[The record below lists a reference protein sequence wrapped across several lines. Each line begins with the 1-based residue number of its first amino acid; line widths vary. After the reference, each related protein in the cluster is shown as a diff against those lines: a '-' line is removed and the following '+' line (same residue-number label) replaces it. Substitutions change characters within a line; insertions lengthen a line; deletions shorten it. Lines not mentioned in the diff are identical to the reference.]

1 MATTFTT
8 ATLANT
14 YKDDFRDSDNYHRI
28 LFNSGVG
35 LQAREL
41 TQLQTILQQQ
51 IGRFGNN
58 IFKEGAVIK
67 PGGANINPQYEF
79 IKLDETDPSHV
90 MPEASTLIGKTV
102 EGQSSGIFA
111 TIIEAVAASG
121 GDPATIYVK
130 YTKTNSAQTSTDT
143 STRRMSS
150 NELMDLSGGGVL
162 KVKLS
167 TVADPS
173 TGKGTQV
180 TLLGGIYYARGNFVF
195 TQDQSKIISKYTDT
209 PTTDVGF
216 KVVED
221 VVTANDNNALYDNQ
235 GVVPNVSAPGADRYR
250 IRLTIAEK
258 SELSAN
264 ENFVHVITIK
274 KGEIFKAVDINQS
287 LNIPNQIIAKRI
299 EENSGDYVVKPF
311 KIKFLTDSQDTH
323 LRLQVSDG
331 VVVVDGFRAA
341 RSYPTVS
348 RVLKPTA
355 TTTINN
361 EPTGVA
367 LGSFVLVSPDPNN
380 NTKGIPNIN
389 QLELLN
395 LRDSVAH
402 GGNTIGFARVKA
414 ITEDGVNLK
423 MHLIDIQMNSGQ
435 AFRNVKS
442 IGTSSSNY
450 FNVLLEN
457 SKAVLKQPGQYYGFF
472 PLPRSRPQ
480 SITDLIYIAQR
491 QFTGKSATGSGVLAL
506 QGLSGGEAYTQTSG
520 FVFAKE
526 DSDITA
532 ASPTI
537 TLSGGGTAGNVDFG
551 TTSDVATIAS
561 SSNIEY
567 AAYINKTQTTPKTKT
582 LTSFDLI
589 DSVDSNGE
597 GFKFIN
603 LKRADVFEVDEIF
616 NVDDSNENYANRF
629 FLDNGQRSTHYDVGR
644 LILAKGQSA
653 PSGLVHVKYKFFNPS
668 VSGDYFSVNS
678 YTGQVDY
685 SKIPSF
691 KIDTNREINLRDVID
706 FRSVADSAGNFNTSG
721 ATMLE
726 MPQDGSTITA
736 DVTYNLAKSAKL
748 VIDHQSNLNLV
759 TGENGFLPSMP
770 NTPERTLPL
779 YDILLH
785 PATFN
790 DSDVSTSKYNFKRF
804 TMKDIGK
811 LEQRIERLEET
822 STLNL
827 LELDTKYTQVID
839 SSGNDRTKSG
849 FFVDDFK
856 NHSGADLS
864 IHRAYRASID
874 FKNQVL
880 RPMTREDNLR
890 MIYDSAASVTANG
903 GLDKVIKKGD
913 NVYIAHDEEEY
924 ISQTTAS
931 QAIKINPFAV
941 TIYQGTIDLSPAS
954 DEWRDIDRVADK
966 IIQGGTLIS
975 AVKPHYFNDH
985 IANWCGNTEKD
996 AVNRVVTD
1004 ESILEL
1010 IEDRV
1015 LEFTSIPFMRARKVF
1030 FKAEGLRP
1038 NSRVFPFLDG
1048 NNISDFTNGG
1058 DGHSHFQ
1065 FYTQSD
1071 SDFGNTLKNITQ
1083 HPDGSTTLETDGD
1096 GRVSGS
1102 FIVPN
1107 YDSLRI
1113 GTGTRQ
1119 FKLLDISVD
1128 NEQDAATVSS
1138 APYTASGFL
1147 DTKQATYR
1155 STRIVVTPG
1164 QFQYIEGSHGDG
1176 TDGLEG
1182 ITIHEIGGEFSGNTA
1197 DRTNLNKPSFE
1208 VTSLTNSF
1216 KGGAFTANDFYSMI
1230 GGGRNTVESFTKV
1243 TGSFRTGFN
1252 TTVVTTSGGDNDPDP
1267 DWGFEEDQPDTYS
1280 DGYY

>member
-1 MATTFTT
+1 MATTFTET
-8 ATLANT
+8 SLATT
-14 YKDDFRDSDNYHRI
+14 YKDDFRDSDNFHRI
-28 LFNSGVG
+28 LFNTGVG

-41 TQLQTILQQQ
+41 TQLQTILQKQ
-51 IGRFGNN
+51 IERFGSN
-58 IFKEGAVIK
+58 IFKEGAVVK

-79 IKLDETDPSHV
+79 IKLDTTDPSHV
-90 MPEASTLIGKTV
+90 LPTDITTLVGKNVT
-102 EGQSSGIFA
+102 GQSSSIAA
-111 TIIEAVAASG
+111 TILEVVAAVGS
-121 GDPATIYVK
+121 DPATLYVK
-130 YTKTNSAQTSTDT
+130 YTNTSSAQGSTDVVT
-143 STRRMSS
+143 QRMAS
-150 NELMDLSGGGVL
+150 NEIMDVSDGTDL

-173 TGKGTQV
+173 AGTGTQV

-209 PTTDVGF
+209 PTSDVGF
-216 KVVED
+216 KVVEQ
-221 VVTANDNNALYDNQ
+221 VITASDDNTLYDNQ
-235 GVVPNVSAPGADRYR
+235 GSVPNVSAPGADRYK
-250 IRLTIAEK
+250 INLTIAEK
-258 SELSAN
+258 SELSSN
-264 ENFVHVITIK
+264 ENFVHVITVK
-274 KGEIFKAVDINQS
+274 KGQIYKAVDINQS
-287 LNIPNQIIAKRI
+287 LNIPNAVIAKRI

-311 KIKFLTDSQDTH
+311 KIKFLADSQETH
-323 LRLQVSDG
+323 LRLEVSDG
-331 VVVVDGFRAA
+331 VVVVDGFRAT
-341 RSYPTVS
+341 RGYPTTS

-367 LGSFVLVSPDPNN
+367 LGSFVIVSPDPNT

-395 LRDSVAH
+395 LRDTVAH
-402 GGNTIGFARVKA
+402 GGSTIGFARVKA

-423 MHLIDIQMNSGQ
+423 MHLIDIQMNAGQ

-450 FNVLLEN
+450 FNLVLEN
-457 SKAVLKQPGQYYGFF
+457 SKAVLKQPGQYFGFF

-480 SITDLIYIAQR
+480 SITDLIYIGQR
-491 QFTGKSATGSGVLAL
+491 QFTGKSATGSGVITLD
-506 QGLSGGEAYTQTSG
+506 GLTGGEAYTQTSS
-520 FVFAKE
+520 FVFAKA
-526 DSDITA
+526 DSDISA

-537 TLSGGGTAGNVDFG
+537 TLSGGGTGGTVDFG

-567 AAYINKTQTTPKTKT
+567 AAYVNKTQTTPKTKT
-582 LTSFDLI
+582 LTTFNLTSAVESDGAGL
-589 DSVDSNGE
+589 
-597 GFKFIN
+597 KFIT
-603 LKRADVFEVDEIF
+603 LKRADIFEIDEVV
-616 NVDDSNENYANRF
+616 NASDSNESYLSRF
-629 FLDNGQRSTHYDVGR
+629 LVDNGQRSTHYDVGR
-644 LILAKGQSA
+644 LVLARGQSA
-653 PSGLVHVKYKFFNPS
+653 PAGNVFVKYKFFDPS
-668 VSGDYFSVNS
+668 TSGDYFSVNS

-691 KIDTNREINLRDVID
+691 KIATNSEINLRDVID

-759 TGENGFLPSMP
+759 TGENGFLPAMP

-779 YDILLH
+779 YDILFH

-822 STLNL
+822 TTLNL

-864 IHRAYRASID
+864 INREYRASID

-903 GLDKVIKKGD
+903 GLHKVIKKGD
-913 NVYIAHDEEEY
+913 NVYITHDEEEY
-924 ISQTTAS
+924 ISQSTAS

-954 DEWRDIDRVADK
+954 DEWRDVDRIADK
-966 IIQGGTLIS
+966 VIQGGTLIS

-1010 IEDRV
+1010 IQDRV
-1015 LEFTSIPFMRARKVF
+1015 LEITSVPFMRARKVF
-1030 FKAEGLRP
+1030 FKADGLRP
-1038 NSRVFPFLDG
+1038 NTRVFPFLDG
-1048 NNISDFTNGG
+1048 INISNLANGAG
-1058 DGHSHFQ
+1058 GHSDFQ
-1065 FYTQSD
+1065 FYSDTD
-1071 SDFGNTLKNITQ
+1071 SDFGNTLKNVSQ
-1083 HPDGSTTLETDGD
+1083 HPDGSSTLVTDAD
-1096 GRVSGS
+1096 GRISGS

-1107 YDSLRI
+1107 NDLVRI
-1113 GTGTRQ
+1113 RTGTRQ
-1119 FKLLDISVD
+1119 FKILDISVD
-1128 NEQDAATVSS
+1128 NEQDAGTVSS
-1138 APYTASGFL
+1138 TPYTASGFL

-1155 STRIVVTPG
+1155 STRVVVTPG
-1164 QFQYIEGSHGDG
+1164 QFQYIEDGGGDG
-1176 TDGLEG
+1176 FDPNYKG
-1182 ITIHEIGGEFSGNTA
+1182 IHIHELGESFSGNTA
-1197 DRTNLNKPSFE
+1197 DRTNLNKGSFT
-1208 VTSLTNSF
+1208 VSGLKSMF
-1216 KGGAFTANDFYSMI
+1216 SGGAFTANDLYAHV
-1230 GGGRNTVESFTKV
+1230 GTYGRNEITKSTKSYSV
-1243 TGSFRTGFN
+1243 KSGFRGIPRIEEN
-1252 TTVVTTSGGDNDPDP
+1252 NDPAP
-1267 DWGFEEDQPDTYS
+1267 DWGSTT
-1280 DGYY
+1280 GYGSSNDYYT